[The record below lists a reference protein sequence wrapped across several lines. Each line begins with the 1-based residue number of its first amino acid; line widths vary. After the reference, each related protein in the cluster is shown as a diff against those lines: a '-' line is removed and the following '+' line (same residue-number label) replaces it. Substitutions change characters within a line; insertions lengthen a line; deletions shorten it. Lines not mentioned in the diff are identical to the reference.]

1 MKALIV
7 SLRRLQNWLS
17 WPALA
22 AVGVA
27 AFAASLH
34 ISAVR
39 PAQDRMETLQ
49 RAMSELR
56 AQYQL
61 NDPASRQNPRLQL
74 VRFYESFPSLASAP
88 NWLKQLYL
96 AAQANHLELMR
107 GDYRILRKEHEQLF
121 QYQMTLPLKGS
132 YPNIRG
138 FLNTVLSEFPGI
150 SLDNVAFERQKI
162 GEADVQVSV
171 RLTLYL
177 RDGP

>member
-1 MKALIV
+1 MKSLIA
-7 SLRRLQNWLS
+7 SIGRLRNWLS

-27 AFAASLH
+27 VFAASFH

-39 PAQDRMETLQ
+39 PAQSEVEALQGTL
-49 RAMSELR
+49 SGLR

-74 VRFYESFPSLASAP
+74 VRFYQSFPSLASAP
-88 NWLKQLYL
+88 NWLKQVYR
-96 AAQANHLELMR
+96 AAQSNHLELMR
-107 GDYRILRKEHEQLF
+107 GDYRILRQEHAQLF

-138 FLNTVLSEFPGI
+138 FLNTVLAEFPGI

-162 GEADVQVSV
+162 GEADVQASV